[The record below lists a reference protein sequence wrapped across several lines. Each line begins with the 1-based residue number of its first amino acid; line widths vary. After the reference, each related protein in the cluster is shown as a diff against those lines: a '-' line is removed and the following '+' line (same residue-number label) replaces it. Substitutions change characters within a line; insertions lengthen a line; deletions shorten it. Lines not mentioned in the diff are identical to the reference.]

1 MNCDQCTER
10 FGDAVDGTLSPGEK
24 AQIDEHCRTC
34 QTCGD
39 LLNDLMK
46 IRAAAASL
54 DRLVPSP
61 AVWTAIASNVRPA
74 SALLRRGKPAAPA
87 LMVRGMLAAAAL
99 VIMVGAATW
108 FDLSPSWRSRGG
120 DAESAADVARTAV
133 TELQLAERHYE
144 NAIRSLEQLTI
155 NKDTTLDAAVVAE
168 IAQSLESIDRAI
180 TDSRAALRSEPE
192 SFVAQTSLLEALRM
206 KVALLQE
213 TVSLMNARS

>member
-10 FGDAVDGTLSPGEK
+10 FGDVVDGTLSPGEK
-24 AQIDEHCRTC
+24 AQIDAHCRTC

-39 LLNDLMK
+39 LLDDLMK

-54 DRLVPSP
+54 DRLVPSA
-61 AVWTAIASNVRPA
+61 AVWAAIAANVRPRSA
-74 SALLRRGKPAAPA
+74 SARFWLP
-87 LMVRGMLAAAAL
+87 AAAAL

-108 FDLSPSWRSRGG
+108 FDLSPGWRSRSG

-144 NAIRSLEQLTI
+144 NAIRSLEQLTV
-155 NKDTTLDAAVVAE
+155 NKDTPLDAAVVAD
-168 IAQSLESIDRAI
+168 ISQSLQSIDRAI